1 MKRNIILF
9 LVFSISIFILVWK
22 VEAIDRKVFIYKGK
36 SNVGRNFEG
45 VAYNRITY
53 KLSEV
58 RFDYILMNLG
68 FEPEWKYHLA
78 YYLNRPFRS
87 HGPSFKNE
95 VTYRVNKK
103 PDIVPLVEYDK
114 NYSIWPRA
122 WFGLPQDVAP
132 TGISTTVQL
141 FFYREASKLGL
152 SIKPLNYPLELQT
165 QPKEDLLGV
174 WQEAEIMCTFCFP
187 F

>member
-22 VEAIDRKVFIYKGK
+22 VEAIDRRVFIYKGK

-53 KLSEV
+53 KLSEI
-58 RFDYILMNLG
+58 RFNYVLMDLG
-68 FEPEWKYHLA
+68 FKPEGKY
-78 YYLNRPFRS
+78 YQP
-87 HGPSFKNE
+87 FKNHAHCLGTE
-95 VTYRVNKK
+95 IAYKGDEES
-103 PDIVPLVEYDK
+103 DIISVVKYDK
-114 NYSIWPRA
+114 NYSMWPRA
-122 WFGLPQDVAP
+122 WFGLHQQDVAP

-141 FFYREASKLGL
+141 FFYREESKLGL

-165 QPKEDLLGV
+165 QPPKENLLGV